1 MFKPLNAMPGRD
13 RNPEPVDNKP
23 STRQVC
29 LDLLARPG
37 GVTLVEIGAATGG
50 QARMTIKHSSQKE
63 SALETLIV
71 RFSDL
76 DLAGLRAA
84 WVETTGTE
92 APRISRDL
100 MLLALAYHLQEKAL
114 GGLSPSIKK
123 QLVADDGTDKK
134 FTPVT
139 LRPGTR
145 LVREWQ
151 NQTHVVTV
159 GAEGSFLWQGQSW
172 TSLSRIA
179 RLITG
184 TRWSGPAFFG
194 LKRSQRGLNTPDGAN
209 P

>member
-1 MFKPLNAMPGRD
+1 MSIMRSPHKD
-13 RNPEPVDNKP
+13 
-23 STRQVC
+23 
-29 LDLLARPG
+29 
-37 GVTLVEIGAATGG
+37 
-50 QARMTIKHSSQKE
+50 
-63 SALETLIV
+63 SALETLIT

-92 APRISRDL
+92 APRLSRDL
-100 MLLALAYHLQEKAL
+100 LQLALTYHHQEKAL
-114 GGLSPSIKK
+114 GGLPPSIKK
-123 QLVADDGTDKK
+123 QLIADGRTDNK
-134 FTPVT
+134 FMPLT

-194 LKRSQRGLNTPDGAN
+194 LKGSQRRLNTPDGAN
-209 P
+209 PWP